1 MLYQICIMGK
11 DTEGNSAAK
20 ATRQLNA
27 SDLSSAY
34 ALALADTAN
43 ANADLRIY
51 PFCTLAD
58 GEGQIELAK
67 ATLASFEKWE
77 RRNNFACMNPVKRSA
92 WDREDYTQDAIIAII
107 QTLVN
112 NPSATMYECKSNAF
126 TYISTI
132 QKRHERKSECEY
144 LPGWGACN
152 ITPKMAKATFPALD
166 RLMKKAVE
174 SADLTEA
181 QMEALNAIADGY
193 NVSEYAKGKAEKEGR
208 KVETVRT
215 LMYRTVRAAYHKI
228 LLRMVELDT
237 EGAFNKAGFTADD
250 IDMKL
255 AELAK
260 GKKH

>member
-11 DTEGNSAAK
+11 DTNGNNAVK
-20 ATRQLNA
+20 ATRQINA
-27 SDLSSAY
+27 SDLPTAY
-34 ALALADTAN
+34 TLALADPDN

-58 GEGQIELAK
+58 GEGQLELARV
-67 ATLASFEKWE
+67 TLASFEKWE
-77 RRNNFACMNPVKRSA
+77 RCNNFACMNPIKRSA
-92 WDREDYTQDAIIAII
+92 WDREDYTQDAVVAII

-112 NPSATMYECKSNAF
+112 NPSATMFECKSSAF
-126 TYISTI
+126 TYLSTI
-132 QKRHERKSECEY
+132 QKRHDRKSDCEY

-152 ITPKMAKATFPALD
+152 ITPRTAKATFPTLD
-166 RLMKKAVE
+166 RLMYKAVE

-193 NVSEYAKGKAEKEGR
+193 NVSEYARGKAEKEGR
-208 KVETVRT
+208 RVETVRA

-237 EGAFNKAGFTADD
+237 EGAFAKAGFTADD